1 MFTGLVSLKHISIEY
16 YLSQKIDLDGIF
28 DPSKILKLEII
39 RVKSYD
45 NEIDELLRLFT
56 NLRSL
61 HLKKNLMK
69 LEYFSE
75 IKALASLSFAII
87 PSLESF

>member
-39 RVKSYD
+39 WIKMYD
-45 NEIDELLRLFT
+45 NEIDNVLRLFT

-61 HLKKNLMK
+61 HFSDDLKKY
-69 LEYFSE
+69 E
-75 IKALASLSFAII
+75 
-87 PSLESF
+87 